1 MVSLTTDQFEFIH
14 NYYFLLNTIEEGFDY
29 VVDSFTNLEL
39 TEGDK
44 IFKDILSAFYQVD
57 SSHSTMRALLK
68 EETELM
74 EEIKNF
80 DNVILTLDG
89 ESSIFS
95 TLEKHYEFVKNQ
107 LAPAYIAWKESI
119 QNQLQVYI
127 TH

>member
-1 MVSLTTDQFEFIH
+1 MVSLTTDQYEFIH
-14 NYYFLLNTIEEGFDY
+14 FYNDLLNTIEEGFDY
-29 VVDSFTNLEL
+29 VVGSFTDLQL

-68 EETELM
+68 EETELIKA
-74 EEIKNF
+74 IKNF
-80 DNVILTLDG
+80 DQVILTLDG

-95 TLEKHYEFVKNQ
+95 TLEQHHEFVKNQ

-119 QNQLQVYI
+119 QHQLQPYI